1 LGGEEDGEG
10 VVDGAVG
17 EEGVDEAGGV
27 GGVDEAGGGDG
38 EEVGVGEEEEE
49 VREGFDAADVGP
61 GEAGVVRRRRRAV
74 AGLCNRCGYDLRGS
88 RGRCPECGTA
98 FV

>member
-1 LGGEEDGEG
+1 
-10 VVDGAVG
+10 
-17 EEGVDEAGGV
+17 
-27 GGVDEAGGGDG
+27 
-38 EEVGVGEEEEE
+38 VGVGEEEEE

-61 GEAGVVRRRRRAV
+61 GEAEGGVAGGEGEGVGGEEEGDVGGGSEGLCEFSGTAVGAAGFVRRRRRAV